1 MGQGTFLFNNT
12 YSYKLLDLL
21 KSLLGEG
28 EKRIEKMPV
37 KHLKERKENVHINK
51 QNKREYRN
59 KFMRKKQRKKHEKI
73 NKKAKGK
80 ILNRYNFIY

>member
-12 YSYKLLDLL
+12 YSYKLMDLL

-59 KFMRKKQRKKHEKI
+59 KFMRKNKENSEKI